1 MTLGQHFGKPK
12 KERCVLSKYKVTLK
26 KEKVKAKRGALL
38 LSRVTFLSLFCKITK
53 NQLKKMLSVSVF
65 RSAAAMSV
73 RRTAALT
80 AVTRRVYTT
89 DKEETPK
96 ETKEEPKVQVELSEE
111 VKKMLAEKDKKISE
125 LQVNIYKGKEREKV
139 KRE

>member
-1 MTLGQHFGKPK
+1 
-12 KERCVLSKYKVTLK
+12 
-26 KEKVKAKRGALL
+26 
-38 LSRVTFLSLFCKITK
+38 
-53 NQLKKMLSVSVF
+53 MLSVSVF